1 MATVQRRG
9 DTYRITASAG
19 YDTEGRQIRKSM
31 TWRPAPGMT
40 ERQIAKE
47 LERQKVLFD
56 EQVKGGYYSGNI
68 KFQDFTEQWFRDYAK
83 DNSAH
88 PHHNG
93 IPQADKAT
101 ICRPWPYTPG

>member
-83 DNSAH
+83 DN
-88 PHHNG
+88 PVTR
-93 IPQADKAT
+93 T
-101 ICRPWPYTPG
+101 IKNPLGVA

>member
-56 EQVKGGYYSGNI
+56 EQVKGGRYLIGCLSSPN
-68 KFQDFTEQWFRDYAK
+68 Q
-83 DNSAH
+83 S
-88 PHHNG
+88 
-93 IPQADKAT
+93 
-101 ICRPWPYTPG
+101 

>member
-40 ERQIAKE
+40 GTADCQRAGAAKG
-47 LERQKVLFD
+47 V
-56 EQVKGGYYSGNI
+56 V
-68 KFQDFTEQWFRDYAK
+68 
-83 DNSAH
+83 
-88 PHHNG
+88 
-93 IPQADKAT
+93 
-101 ICRPWPYTPG
+101 